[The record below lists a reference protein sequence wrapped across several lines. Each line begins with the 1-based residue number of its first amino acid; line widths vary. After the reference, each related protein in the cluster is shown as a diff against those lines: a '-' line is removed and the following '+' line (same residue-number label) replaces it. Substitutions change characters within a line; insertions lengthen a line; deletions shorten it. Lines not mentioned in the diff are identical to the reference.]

1 MSSIEPVSPA
11 VIACALRQASET
23 RLPTTV
29 VRTITTD
36 VGTYHEYIESTSRLL
51 DRRRRE
57 GSIAL
62 VTVLPPR
69 WFE

>member
-1 MSSIEPVSPA
+1 MSNIEPVSPA
-11 VIACALRQASET
+11 VLDRALQQASET

-29 VRTITTD
+29 VRTITAD
-36 VGTYHEYIESTSRLL
+36 VGTYHEYIESTSRILHV
-51 DRRRRE
+51 RQRE
-57 GSIAL
+57 GSIAM

>member
-11 VIACALRQASET
+11 VIQCAARQASET

-29 VRTITTD
+29 VRTVTAD
-36 VGTYHEYIESTSRLL
+36 VGTYHEYIEFTSRIL
-51 DRRRRE
+51 DMRRRE
-57 GSIAL
+57 GSIAM